1 MENKAWEGF
10 NRGKWN
16 DEVNVRDFIQNNY
29 APYEGDGN
37 FLAPPTTATKRLW
50 KEILSLS
57 EKERKAGG
65 VRWFQLRP
73 LRRGLHRPLPCQ
85 AL

>member
-1 MENKAWEGF
+1 MIMENKAWEGF

-50 KEILSLS
+50 KEILN
-57 EKERKAGG
+57 
-65 VRWFQLRP
+65 
-73 LRRGLHRPLPCQ
+73 
-85 AL
+85 